1 MVMSEDII
9 PKYWYNIIPDL
20 PKPLPP
26 PRDPPNAEFSR
37 IELLRQIIP
46 SEILR
51 QQFTV
56 DRYIKIPSEVIER
69 YLDIGR
75 PTPLFR
81 AKRLEEYLGT
91 PAKIYFK
98 YEGATPTG
106 SHKINTAIP
115 QAYYSM
121 KDGVEGVVTETGAGQ
136 WGTAVAL
143 AASMYNLSSTI
154 FMVRISYLHK
164 PMRRTIMEMYGAKV
178 YPSPSEIT
186 EVGKSYLKINKE
198 HPGSLGLAISEAIEY
213 SLKNNYKYLIGSVF
227 DVVILHQSII
237 GQETIR
243 QLELIGEEPDVLIGC
258 VGGGSN
264 FGGFVFPFIGN
275 KKGKRYIAVTSAEV
289 PKFSKGNYIYDFP
302 DSAGY
307 LPMIKMLSLGKD
319 YVPPSIYS
327 GGLRY
332 HGVAPSL
339 SLLIKEGIIEW
350 REYSEREIYEA
361 AKIFMQTQGIVPAP
375 ESAHAVKA
383 VIDEALNARKTGERM
398 TIVFNLSGHG
408 LLDLSNYQE
417 MRKRWEI
424 ISS

>member
-1 MVMSEDII
+1 
-9 PKYWYNIIPDL
+9 
-20 PKPLPP
+20 
-26 PRDPPNAEFSR
+26 
-37 IELLRQIIP
+37 
-46 SEILR
+46 
-51 QQFTV
+51 
-56 DRYIKIPSEVIER
+56 
-69 YLDIGR
+69 
-75 PTPLFR
+75 
-81 AKRLEEYLGT
+81 
-91 PAKIYFK
+91 
-98 YEGATPTG
+98 
-106 SHKINTAIP
+106 
-115 QAYYSM
+115 
-121 KDGVEGVVTETGAGQ
+121 
-136 WGTAVAL
+136 
-143 AASMYNLSSTI
+143 
-154 FMVRISYLHK
+154 
-164 PMRRTIMEMYGAKV
+164 
-178 YPSPSEIT
+178 
-186 EVGKSYLKINKE
+186 
-198 HPGSLGLAISEAIEY
+198 
-213 SLKNNYKYLIGSVF
+213 
-227 DVVILHQSII
+227 
-237 GQETIR
+237 
-243 QLELIGEEPDVLIGC
+243 
-258 VGGGSN
+258 
-264 FGGFVFPFIGN
+264 
-275 KKGKRYIAVTSAEV
+275 
-289 PKFSKGNYIYDFP
+289 KFSKGNYIYDFP